1 MTDSIKPD
9 MNHLGIHSSLH
20 PGLHQRAVF
29 EYLVPQSAEVRP
41 VSEALQLHQ
50 AAIDFQREAAHR
62 QAFEDYC
69 EWYYKLAEQNQAER
83 QAMQND
89 ANSFMWW
96 RGAT

>member
-1 MTDSIKPD
+1 MSDRIKPD
-9 MNHLGIHSSLH
+9 INALGIHS
-20 PGLHQRAVF
+20 GMHQRAVF
-29 EYLVPQSAEVRP
+29 EYLVPQSAEVRQ

-62 QAFEDYC
+62 QAFADYC
-69 EWYYKLAEQNQAER
+69 EWYYNLAEQNKAEM

-89 ANSFMWW
+89 SGSFMGW

>member
-1 MTDSIKPD
+1 MTDSIRPD
-9 MNHLGIHSSLH
+9 MNRLGIHS
-20 PGLHQRAVF
+20 RAVF

-50 AAIDFQREAAHR
+50 AAIDFQREAEYR

-69 EWYYKLAEQNQAER
+69 EWYHKLAEQNRAEML
-83 QAMQND
+83 AMQGD
-89 ANSFMWW
+89 ANSVMWW